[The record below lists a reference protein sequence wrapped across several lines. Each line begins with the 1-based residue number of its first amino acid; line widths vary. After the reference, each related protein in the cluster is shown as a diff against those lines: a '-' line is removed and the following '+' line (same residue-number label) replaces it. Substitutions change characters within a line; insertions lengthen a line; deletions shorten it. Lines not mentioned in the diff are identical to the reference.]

1 MQLFSLHN
9 KQHAGFTLIE
19 VMVAVSIFAI
29 VVTVGI
35 GSLMT
40 VNKSYRQSQAQRTVI
55 DNLSFAMESMV
66 REIRIGQEYTCGA
79 SVIYQDFQDCQ
90 SPYFSFVSFDINDD
104 GVIDTGDEVTYYWD
118 QQNQKIMMSIS
129 GTPAEALTADTVQ
142 ITDMWFEVFEGSI
155 ASPRQPYVVIHIAA
169 NVTIAEQTSTL
180 VLQTSVSQRK
190 LNIIQ

>member
-1 MQLFSLHN
+1 MQLFSLRN
-9 KQHAGFTLIE
+9 QYTQGFTLIE

-40 VNKSYRQSQAQRTVI
+40 VNKSYRQSQAQRAVI

-79 SVIYQDFQDCQ
+79 SVVYQDFQDCQ
-90 SPYFSFVSFDINDD
+90 SAYFSFVSFDMNDD
-104 GVIDTGDEVTYYWD
+104 SVIDTADEVTYYWD
-118 QQNQKIMMSIS
+118 QQNQKIMMIVGGAS
-129 GTPAEALTADTVQ
+129 AEALTADSVQ
-142 ITDMWFEVFEGSI
+142 ITDMWFELFEGSV
-155 ASPRQPYVVIHIAA
+155 ASPHQPYVVIHIAA
-169 NVTIAEQTSTL
+169 NVSVAEQTSTL